1 MQIYCPKC
9 KTGYTINAEV
19 VPEKGRKL
27 RCSVCEKVF
36 HCLPEDLTEGSKMR
50 MSEFTEDE
58 KKQLNSQGMLAE
70 ESISIGLEAKEETLP
85 TKSLEDLEAEEK
97 NKDALEVQDIFKRL
111 SEETEALFQVENEAK
126 PVKKIISDAKKSLG
140 LLNPRNY
147 KYYILMLLLF
157 LCLFLAYSRYEVVR
171 KYPVMENIYD
181 IFGIQSRVI
190 GEGLEFQNINRREF
204 EEDDIKKF
212 EIKGFI
218 ANNTDRTLDIPTI
231 YVELLDA
238 DVRSVQTISINSVI
252 PLVTPHSR
260 VALSF
265 IITKPSPLTKYI
277 YLTFTE
283 NSRK

>member
-9 KTGYTINAEV
+9 KTGYAINAEV

-27 RCSVCEKVF
+27 RCSVCEKIF
-36 HCLPEDLTEGSKMR
+36 HCLPDDLTEGSKMR
-50 MSEFTEDE
+50 MAEFTEEE
-58 KKQLNSQGMLAE
+58 KKQLNSQGMLTE
-70 ESISIGLEAKEETLP
+70 EVAFSGLESNEEVLP

-97 NKDALEVQDIFKRL
+97 NKEALEVQDIFKRL
-111 SEETEALFQVENEAK
+111 SEETEALFQVESEAK

-157 LCLFLAYSRYEVVR
+157 LSLFLAYSRYDVVR
-171 KYPVMENIYD
+171 KYPAMENIYG

-204 EEDDIKKF
+204 EEDDINKF

-252 PLVTPHSR
+252 PLVAPHSR

-283 NSRK
+283 NRRK